1 MKKIKYP
8 LQKDT
13 IAEEDHL
20 ALAQWIRGGLFPSV
34 KNSNAAPSLA
44 SLAVSPSVQDNRILP
59 RLTMGPLVKK
69 FEDKWSD
76 WLGIKYSIACNSG
89 SSANLLMY
97 YTLLRSGKLKNK
109 KIIVP
114 SAAWVTTVAPAIQLG
129 FEPIMCE
136 ADSGTFGLDVSHL
149 EQLLKKHKPSA
160 VVMVQVLG
168 VPNNMEQI
176 MKLKKK
182 YKFFLLEDA
191 CAAMGSQYKGR
202 KLGTYGDMASVST
215 YFGHQFSTIEGG
227 LVSTN
232 NKEFFRL
239 LFMLRSHGWIGGLDA
254 KTKANLL
261 KKYGIEDI
269 STHFIFCEP
278 GFNFRLTDLQAFI
291 GIRQL
296 EKIDW
301 LVENRFRNHNLYK
314 DLLSPNFDVQAYDDK
329 STICSIHFCALAKNK
344 EERIKII
351 AALENN
357 GIETRPFTSG
367 NQGLHPYWFREYGK
381 FKAPMADRLY
391 YSGFF
396 LPNYPTLGKKDI
408 EYICSVVVNAVIRN
422 RSR

>member
-1 MKKIKYP
+1 MKKIIYP

-13 IAEEDHL
+13 IAKEDHR
-20 ALAQWIRGGLFPSV
+20 ALAQWIDSDP
-34 KNSNAAPSLA
+34 
-44 SLAVSPSVQDNRILP
+44 LP
-59 RLTMGPLVKK
+59 RLTMGSLVKK

-76 WLGIKYSIACNSG
+76 WLGVKYSIACNSG

-97 YTLLRSGKLKNK
+97 YTLLRSGRLKNK

-136 ADSGTFGLDVSHL
+136 ADTKTFGLDHNHL
-149 EQLLKKHKPSA
+149 EQLLKKHRPST
-160 VVMVQVLG
+160 VIMVQVLG
-168 VPNNMEQI
+168 VPNDMDKI

-182 YKFFLLEDA
+182 YKFFLLEDV
-191 CAAMGSQYKGR
+191 CAAMGSKYKER
-202 KLGTYGDMASVST
+202 KLGTYGDMASIST

-232 NKEFFRL
+232 DRGFYEL
-239 LFMLRSHGWIGGLDA
+239 LIMLRSHGWISGLSS
-254 KTKANLL
+254 KTRTNLL
-261 KKYGIEDI
+261 KKYKIADTG
-269 STHFIFCEP
+269 THFIFCEP

-296 EKIDW
+296 EKMDW
-301 LVENRFRNHNLYK
+301 LVENRSRNHNLYK
-314 DLLSPNFDVQAYDDK
+314 DFLSSNFDIQEYDR
-329 STICSIHFCALAKNK
+329 SSRVCSIHFCVLADNK

-351 AALENN
+351 KALEDS

-381 FKAPMADRLY
+381 FNAPVADRLY
-391 YSGFF
+391 YCGFF
-396 LPNYPTLGKKDI
+396 LPNYPTLTTKDI
-408 EYICSVVVNAVIRN
+408 KYICSVVTKAALKN
-422 RSR
+422 RHEA